1 MILSHKNKFI
11 FIKTN
16 KTAGTSIEIALSKFC
31 GPDDIITPVNP
42 EDEEIRRSMG
52 FPGPQNYLS
61 PMSGVGL
68 CGIAKEMSGPEK
80 KSRFYNHMNAK
91 AVKALIKKEEW
102 ESYFKFCFERNPWDR
117 VISLYYWRY
126 KSEPRPTIS
135 QFVNSD
141 EPLRLK
147 KKGRELYTIDGKI
160 VVDRICRFENL
171 ANELEV
177 VRKHVGIPEP
187 LELPMA
193 KSSFRKDKRCYRD
206 ILGDEDK
213 VRIMKLFR
221 DEIDILGY
229 EY

>member
-1 MILSHKNKFI
+1 MILSHKYKFI

-31 GPDDIITPVNP
+31 GPDDIITPINP

-52 FPGPQNYLS
+52 FLGPQNYLT
-61 PMSGVGL
+61 PMSGGDL

-91 AVKALIKKEEW
+91 AVKALTEKEEW

-117 VISLYYWRY
+117 VISLYYWLY
-126 KSEPRPTIS
+126 KSEPRPSIS

-141 EPLRLK
+141 EPLRLR
-147 KKGRELYTIDGKI
+147 KKGRELYTIDGKV
-160 VVDRICRFENL
+160 VVDRICRFESL
-171 ANELEV
+171 ADELEV
-177 VRKHVGIPEP
+177 VRNRVGIPEP
-187 LELPMA
+187 LVLPMA